1 MGSPSTRSGR
11 VVTRRHRRRSGQ
23 PGATSALRP
32 VCERMARAGRSRR
45 SLVHRQLAA
54 IRLRLSQC
62 TLAGNRAPTASPGG
76 RTREK
81 KRSGRGRPPRPPPMR
96 RSQRTRGRPSVAP
109 APINYAARSSQ
120 PAAGAPG
127 CAMQP
132 GRGILSRPHTLDL
145 PRLRRELAHQAS
157 QVCLAHHL
165 PEGLQLPTECSFH
178 QLDGF
183 ACLL

>member
-32 VCERMARAGRSRR
+32 VCESMARAGRFRR
-45 SLVHRQLAA
+45 SLVYPQLTA

-81 KRSGRGRPPRPPPMR
+81 KRSGRGPAALASTPQTLPAHPRPA
-96 RSQRTRGRPSVAP
+96 QRCAGPHQLCSP
-109 APINYAARSSQ
+109 Q

-132 GRGILSRPHTLDL
+132 GRGILSRPHPLDL
-145 PRLRRELAHQAS
+145 HRLGRELAHQAS

-165 PEGLQLPTECSFH
+165 LEGLQLPTKCSFH
-178 QLDGF
+178 PLDGF
-183 ACLL
+183 AYLL